1 MRSLTPA
8 VLAILAVTLFSG
20 CGADV
25 AGSSSSGSSTSGS
38 PTTSGSSTAGTGL
51 SSGGSSSSGSTSGT
65 SPPSTGAAHAPA
77 TMAHIISYGQSIS
90 LGQYS
95 VNKWPSDKGLPA
107 EPIDVG
113 SMFVGGTRPDDL
125 SSLVPFQDSS
135 ETCNFAVW
143 NCDYAGE
150 TPLYGAMSE
159 LQATGLRLLGSCAGR
174 SGTAIA
180 GLQKGTQP
188 YQRLIDQVEAGQSL
202 ADGPYEVLGVIW
214 IQGSADTGNTAYAG
228 EFTQLINDLDAD
240 IRAVTHQAKP
250 IQFYVCL
257 PTPPD
262 IAAIQ
267 QQVASSMPQVHISC
281 DTTKLEHISDGKH
294 LTAAAE
300 RQAGQMLGTDMA
312 KEFYKEQ
319 NP

>member
-8 VLAILAVTLFSG
+8 VLAIVAAALLSG

-38 PTTSGSSTAGTGL
+38 TTTSGSST
-51 SSGGSSSSGSTSGT
+51 SGGSTAGTSSP

-95 VNKWPSDKGLPA
+95 VNNWPSDKGLPS

-125 SSLVPFQDSS
+125 SSLVPFQDSF

-174 SGTAIA
+174 AGTAIA

-188 YQRLIDQVEAGQSL
+188 YQRLMDQVEAGQSL
-202 ADGPYEVLGVIW
+202 ANGPYKVLGIIW
-214 IQGSADTGNTAYAG
+214 IQGSADAGNTAYAG
-228 EFTQLINDLDAD
+228 EFSQLINDIDSD
-240 IRAVTHQAKP
+240 IRAITHQPDP

-257 PTPPD
+257 PTPRD
-262 IAAIQ
+262 IASIQ
-267 QQVASSMPQVHISC
+267 QQVASNLAQVHISC
-281 DTTKLEHISDGKH
+281 DTTTLEHISDGKH

-300 RQAGQMLGTDMA
+300 RQAGQMLGTDIA